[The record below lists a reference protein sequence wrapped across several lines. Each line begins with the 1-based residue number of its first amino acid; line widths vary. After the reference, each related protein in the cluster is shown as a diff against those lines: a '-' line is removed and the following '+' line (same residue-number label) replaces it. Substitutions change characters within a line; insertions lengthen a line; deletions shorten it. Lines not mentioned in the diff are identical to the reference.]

1 MTKRLM
7 AIALCAGMAF
17 AQTKTDTKAPAASA
31 SAVSDELKQIEM
43 DWSAALKAKDTARLA
58 EIVAD
63 GWSELDSSGKT
74 ITKAKLLADM
84 KAPGN
89 TLDSIE
95 MGPMNVRVFG
105 NTAIVTGSDIEKSTD
120 SGKDTSGKYIW
131 TDVFVKQ
138 NGKWRAVASQNT
150 KVPK

>member
-1 MTKRLM
+1 M